1 MYPPT
6 CKNAFF
12 GSAVFHSPNSR
23 GGMGAPRCMSKATFC
38 HTHNKLFF
46 PSCHITS
53 GVEKKKKEKRKTK
66 KQKTKREKTIT
77 PTPAPGRSAR
87 TNTCFFFGTPP
98 PLIRPVNYKKNHEK
112 LQDKPRK
119 ESVQLLWFPA
129 KS

>member
-1 MYPPT
+1 MDPPT

-53 GVEKKKKEKRKTK
+53 GVEKKENKKTENKERENNNPYTSAGEKREVLAQTH
-66 KQKTKREKTIT
+66 
-77 PTPAPGRSAR
+77 A
-87 TNTCFFFGTPP
+87 FFCTPP

-112 LQDKPRK
+112 NKITG
-119 ESVQLLWFPA
+119 
-129 KS
+129 